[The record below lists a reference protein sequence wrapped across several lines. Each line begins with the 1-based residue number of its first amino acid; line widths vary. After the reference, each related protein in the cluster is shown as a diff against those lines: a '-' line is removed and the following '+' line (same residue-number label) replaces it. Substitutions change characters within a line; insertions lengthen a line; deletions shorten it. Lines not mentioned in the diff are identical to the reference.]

1 MTLFRHD
8 GAEAEALVTDRYL
21 ESLLLAG
28 ERRADDAPSDAALPP
43 ALRRAARQLSIDL
56 VRVHPSFRFE
66 ERLAARLAEA
76 AAAMQASE
84 SMTRT
89 GEPLGPLPFVAGAA
103 TAAILPSSPATPA
116 GAPGAPAPGA
126 PAPGAPPPGAPPP
139 VVPLSRPLIVGGALT
154 SAVLWIAGV
163 AYLAWRRNRSPL
175 GPMARAAR
183 AAHAAR
189 AARAARLVQAG
200 QAGLASLVA
209 GSAAGLASPVAT
221 PATPAGSPA
230 PD

>member
-8 GAEAEALVTDRYL
+8 GAETEALVTDRYL

-28 ERRADDAPSDAALPP
+28 ERRADDTPSDAALPP

-76 AAAMQASE
+76 AAGMRLAETA
-84 SMTRT
+84 
-89 GEPLGPLPFVAGAA
+89 AGAGEA
-103 TAAILPSSPATPA
+103 VIPPSSAATPRSLPA
-116 GAPGAPAPGA
+116 VPPAASSAASAAPA
-126 PAPGAPPPGAPPP
+126 APPVPAAAAQPGPAAGPA
-139 VVPLSRPLIVGGALT
+139 VPLSRPLIVGGALT
-154 SAVLWIAGV
+154 SAALWLAGA

-183 AAHAAR
+183 AAHAVR
-189 AARAARLVQAG
+189 AAQLVQAG
-200 QAGLASLVA
+200 QAGLAGLAAS
-209 GSAAGLASPVAT
+209 SAAGLTGPVAT
-221 PATPAGSPA
+221 PATPAGSPV

>member
-116 GAPGAPAPGA
+116 GAPNAPGA
-126 PAPGAPPPGAPPP
+126 LPPAVPPPAVPPP

-154 SAVLWIAGV
+154 SAALWIAGV
-163 AYLAWRRNRSPL
+163 AYLAWRRNRSSL

-189 AARAARLVQAG
+189 AARLVQAG
-200 QAGLASLVA
+200 QAGLAGLVA